1 MQISEI
7 KIRKIFNE
15 NVLKAIVSV
24 TFDNC
29 FTVHDI
35 KIVCANSRYF
45 TVMPN
50 KKSKDGRLSD
60 IAHPINKD
68 FRELLE
74 SEILRVYFFAL
85 GNAEKTWKQVEVFN
99 NIADFKN
106 LKFKSFYKLLKIEI

>member
-7 KIRKIFNE
+7 KIRKTFNE
-15 NVLKAIVSV
+15 NVLKAVVSV
-24 TFDNC
+24 TFDGC

-60 IAHPINKD
+60 IAHPINRE
-68 FRELLE
+68 FREKLD
-74 SEILRVYFFAL
+74 SEILRVYFSAVSNSECL
-85 GNAEKTWKQVEVFN
+85 
-99 NIADFKN
+99 
-106 LKFKSFYKLLKIEI
+106 